1 MKEDTKL
8 CFSSFNSAIEIFS
21 LLVEDKYI
29 SNIYLIVN
37 A

>member
-8 CFSSFNSAIEIFS
+8 CFTSFNSAMEIPP
-21 LLVEDKYI
+21 LVEHKCI
-29 SNIYLIVN
+29 LNIYLIVN